1 MNIPSVSAV
10 RPARSVEE
18 LTAAPEKFLDLT
30 ITEMHSIPNGT
41 LQEIHTRALSEHFT
55 TMVERVPVLALL
67 AEEQHIHQVREIA
80 QAGPLLLSH
89 SVYKSYPLSVLENG
103 RFDRLTRWL
112 DKLTAHDLSALDASA
127 CGSIDEWIDFLDAN
141 TELRIK
147 HSSGTT
153 GKLSF
158 VPRSVSE
165 MDTVAK
171 GFMRFFEGFGDEPDA
186 HLRGFDS
193 LPIIHAGYRHGAMG
207 QARLLDAVTRYFHGG
222 DDSWVTT
229 SNPGRLSADVLS
241 LGGRIKGAEQRGEL
255 GKLKLAPGLLARRDA
270 FEKEQAHSEEHARAF
285 FDDVATRLRGRRV
298 VISGTVPQLADL
310 AEEGRKQGVM
320 AAFARDSL
328 VHIAGGSKGR
338 VLPDRYRELIVQFI
352 GIDRYPRLGYGMT
365 EMVNAT
371 HRACPLDHYHFR
383 PNIVP
388 FIIDP
393 QTGEQLP
400 RQGTQTG
407 RFGFVDLAIKTHW
420 GGFLTGDEVTL
431 SFGDT
436 PCACGR
442 TGAHVDPV
450 IRRYSEAE
458 GGDDKITCAGAP
470 DAHNRALDFIT
481 RVAE

>member
-1 MNIPSVSAV
+1 MNMPYLKPA
-10 RPARSVEE
+10 RPALSIEE

-30 ITEMHSIPNGT
+30 ITAMHSIPIVT
-41 LQEIHTRALSEHFT
+41 LQEIHTRALSAHFT
-55 TMVERVPVLALL
+55 AMVERVPVLALL
-67 AEEQHIHQVREIA
+67 AEEQHVREISDIA
-80 QAGPLLLSH
+80 QAGPLLISH

-103 RFDRLTRWL
+103 RFDLLTRWL
-112 DKLTAHDLSALDASA
+112 DKLTAHDLSKLDASP

-141 TELRIK
+141 TDIRVK

-186 HLRGFDS
+186 HLTGFDT

-255 GKLKLAPGLLARRDA
+255 GNLRLAPSLLARRDA
-270 FEKEQAHSEEHARAF
+270 FEKEQAQSEARTRAF
-285 FDDVATRLRGRRV
+285 FHDVATRLRGRRV
-298 VISGTVPQLADL
+298 VISGTVPQLVDL
-310 AEEGRKQGVM
+310 AEEGGKHGVT
-320 AAFARDSL
+320 AAFASDSL

-338 VLPDRYRELIVQFI
+338 VLPDGYREQIAQFI
-352 GIDRYPRLGYGMT
+352 GIDAYPRLGYGMT

-371 HRACPLDHYHFR
+371 HRACPLGQYHFR

-393 QTGEQLP
+393 ETGEQLP
-400 RQGTQTG
+400 RTGTQTG
-407 RFGFVDLAIKTHW
+407 RFGFVDLAVKTHW

-431 SFGDT
+431 NFADT
-436 PCACGR
+436 PCSCGR
-442 TGAHVDPV
+442 TGVHVDPA
-450 IRRYSEAE
+450 IRRYSETD

>member
-1 MNIPSVSAV
+1 
-10 RPARSVEE
+10 
-18 LTAAPEKFLDLT
+18 
-30 ITEMHSIPNGT
+30 
-41 LQEIHTRALSEHFT
+41 
-55 TMVERVPVLALL
+55 
-67 AEEQHIHQVREIA
+67 
-80 QAGPLLLSH
+80 
-89 SVYKSYPLSVLENG
+89 
-103 RFDRLTRWL
+103 
-112 DKLTAHDLSALDASA
+112 
-127 CGSIDEWIDFLDAN
+127 
-141 TELRIK
+141 
-147 HSSGTT
+147 
-153 GKLSF
+153 
-158 VPRSVSE
+158 
-165 MDTVAK
+165 
-171 GFMRFFEGFGDEPDA
+171 
-186 HLRGFDS
+186 
-193 LPIIHAGYRHGAMG
+193 
-207 QARLLDAVTRYFHGG
+207 
-222 DDSWVTT
+222 
-229 SNPGRLSADVLS
+229 
-241 LGGRIKGAEQRGEL
+241 
-255 GKLKLAPGLLARRDA
+255 
-270 FEKEQAHSEEHARAF
+270 
-285 FDDVATRLRGRRV
+285 
-298 VISGTVPQLADL
+298 
-310 AEEGRKQGVM
+310 
-320 AAFARDSL
+320 

-338 VLPDRYRELIVQFI
+338 VLPEGYRELIVQFI

-436 PCACGR
+436 PCPCGR

>member
-1 MNIPSVSAV
+1 MNMQSV
-10 RPARSVEE
+10 RPALSTEE

-30 ITEMHSIPNGT
+30 ITQMHSIANDT
-41 LQEIHTRALSEHFT
+41 LQEIHTQALRDHFK
-55 TMVERVPVLALL
+55 TMVERVPVLMRL
-67 AEEQHIHQVREIA
+67 AEEQNIHKIGDIA
-80 QAGPLLLSH
+80 DAGPLLLAH

-103 RFDRLTRWL
+103 RFDQLTRWL
-112 DKLTAHDLSALDASA
+112 EKLTAHDLSALDASG
-127 CGSIDEWIDFLDAN
+127 CESIDDWIDCLDAN
-141 TELRIK
+141 TEIRVK

-186 HLRGFDS
+186 VLTDFETLH
-193 LPIIHAGYRHGAMG
+193 IIHAGYRHGAMG

-241 LGGRIKGAEQRGEL
+241 IGGRIQGAEQRGEL
-255 GKLKLAPGLLARRDA
+255 GKLKIAPGLLARRDT
-270 FEKEQAHSEEHARAF
+270 FIMEQAQSAERTRAF
-285 FDDVATRLRGRRV
+285 FEDVCARLRGQRV
-298 VISGTVPQLADL
+298 VISGTVPQMFDL
-310 AEEGRKQGVM
+310 AEEGRRHGVT
-320 AAFARDSL
+320 AAFASDSL
-328 VHIAGGSKGR
+328 VHIAGGTKGR
-338 VLPDRYRELIVQFI
+338 TLPNDYRERIVQFI
-352 GIDRYPRLGYGMT
+352 GVNAYPRLGYGMT

-371 HRACPLDHYHFR
+371 HRACPLGHYHFR

-388 FIIDP
+388 FVLDP
-393 QTGEQLP
+393 ETGEQRP
-400 RQGTQTG
+400 RKGTQSG

-431 SFGDT
+431 TYGDVR
-436 PCACGR
+436 CACGR
-442 TGAHVDPV
+442 TGVHVHPE
-450 IRRYSEAE
+450 IRRYTEKE

-470 DAHNRALDFIT
+470 DAHDRALDFISQI
-481 RVAE
+481 VE